1 MVQIKAHGTDQA
13 RWQGPNGKRGYGRD
27 SFAILQIGGYSPST
41 GIYNQATYPT
51 QLTAMADL
59 RLHTYI
65 WFEVGGDA
73 NKAKLVLDYFLPR
86 IKTPKGS
93 IVAIDYEQGAS
104 SNVDNNTNAILYAM
118 DRIAQAGY
126 TPMLYTGK
134 PYIYAHVDVARFLSK
149 YPSHLWLAAYPDY
162 QVRSEPLFDYFPSMA
177 GIGMWQFT
185 STYVLGGLDG
195 NVDLTGIT
203 FNGYS
208 QQPKPTPQPAPQS
221 NGIAVDGI
229 AGVATVKAM
238 QHILGSPEDGY
249 ISGQTNYS
257 KKFAPVFST
266 VQLGAGGSSMI
277 KKLQYVLGVAQD
289 GYFGPS
295 TIAALQAR
303 LHVYPDG
310 YAGASTVKQIQ
321 ANLNRGH
328 IIIE

>member
-1 MVQIKAHGTDQA
+1 MAQIKAYGTDQA

-27 SFAILQIGGYSPST
+27 GFAILQIGGYSPST

-104 SNVDNNTNAILYAM
+104 GNITDNTNAILYAM

-203 FNGYS
+203 MNGYMN
-208 QQPKPTPQPAPQS
+208 KPDVIT
-221 NGIAVDGI
+221 VDGY
-229 AGVATVKAM
+229 AGQATIKAM
-238 QHILGSPEDGY
+238 QRVLGTTQDGV
-249 ISGQTNYS
+249 ISGQSKYS
-257 KKFAPVFST
+257 AQFAPNFMNIQVAS
-266 VQLGAGGSSMI
+266 GGSQMI
-277 KKLQYVLGVAQD
+277 YNLQQVLGVQAD
-289 GYFGPS
+289 GYFGPA
-295 TIAALQAR
+295 TISALQAR

-310 YAGASTVKQIQ
+310 YAGQATVKQIQ
-321 ANLNRGH
+321 SNLNRGH
-328 IIIE
+328 IIID